1 MPTITMKELLE
12 AGVHFGHQTRRWNP
26 KMKKYIFSSRNGIH
40 IIDLQKT
47 LKLFKRAYEEARLD
61 ARDGAKFLFVGTKKQ
76 AQDSIREEAA
86 RCGMYFVNH
95 RWLGGLLTNFGTIR
109 KRVERLKYLDGL
121 AEEGYPGYS
130 KLEASRMDKERE
142 KLERNLGGIRNMEKV
157 PDVMIIIDPR
167 NEHNAVLE
175 ARCLGIKTVAIVDS
189 NCDPDLIDI
198 PIPGNDDAIR
208 AIRLI
213 CSKLADAILEGNAQ
227 LDQQDVSEQ
236 VAEGEEAAAAPE
248 AAEETTQ
255 TAAQ

>member
-26 KMKKYIFSSRNGIH
+26 KMKRYIFSSRNGIH

-47 LKLFKRAYEEARLD
+47 LKLFKRAYDEARLD
-61 ARDGAKFLFVGTKKQ
+61 ARGGAKFLFVGTKKQ
-76 AQDSIREEAA
+76 AQDSIKEEAL
-86 RCGMYFVNH
+86 RCGMYFINH

-109 KRVERLKYLDGL
+109 KRVERLKNLSAL

-130 KLEASRMDKERE
+130 KLEASRMEKERE
-142 KLERNLGGIRNMEKV
+142 KLERNLGGIRDMEKI
-157 PDVMIIIDPR
+157 PDVMVIIDPK

-175 ARCLGIKTVAIVDS
+175 ARNLGIKTIAIVDS
-189 NCDPDLIDI
+189 NCDPDYIDF

-213 CSKLADAILEGNAQ
+213 CTKIADAILEGNSQ
-227 LDQQDVSEQ
+227 LDQQDVSDSGDAAYEQ
-236 VAEGEEAAAAPE
+236 E
-248 AAEETTQ
+248 AEETTEE
-255 TAAQ
+255 TETENA